1 MKSIK
6 DIKIELDEE
15 EILRLLS
22 SKKGNRIKK
31 KISSNLINDIRET
44 MKSSLE
50 LIKPKAIYDIVE
62 SSSLKPKFLFKES
75 EKTVLAVCTIGRD
88 LENKGSKLI
97 SKGELSKGVIV
108 DAIASHAAEQ
118 TAEYVNRTI
127 IEVIKDEIKG
137 KKVTLRFSPGYCQWE
152 LGKGQE
158 MIFNLLETDKI
169 GVSLSKSMLMTPI
182 KSVSF
187 AINIGE
193 EVDAELGTRSCSS
206 CSMLNCAYR
215 RLDTSELK

>member
-1 MKSIK
+1 MRLIN
-6 DIKIELDEE
+6 DIEIELDEE

-22 SKKGNRIKK
+22 SKKGNRSKK
-31 KISSNLINDIRET
+31 KASSILTDNIREA

-50 LIKPKAIYDIVE
+50 LIKPKAIYDIVD
-62 SSSLKPKFLFKES
+62 SSSLNPRFLFKKS
-75 EKTVLAVCTIGRD
+75 EKTILAVCTIGRD
-88 LENKGSKLI
+88 LETRGSQFI
-97 SKGELSKGVIV
+97 SKGELSKGVII

-118 TAEYVNRTI
+118 TAEHVNKTI
-127 IEVIKDEIKG
+127 IEDIKDGIKG

-169 GVSLSKSMLMTPI
+169 GVTLSESMLMTPI

-193 EVDAELGTRSCSS
+193 EIDDELGSRDCET
-206 CSMLNCAYR
+206 CSMVNCAYR
-215 RLDTSELK
+215 RTKKF